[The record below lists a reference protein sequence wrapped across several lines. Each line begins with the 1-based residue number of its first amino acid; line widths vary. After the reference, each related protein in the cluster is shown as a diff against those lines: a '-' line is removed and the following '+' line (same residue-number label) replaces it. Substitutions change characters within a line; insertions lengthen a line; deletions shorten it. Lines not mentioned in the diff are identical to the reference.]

1 MTTLLPPGMLI
12 AQESAIQEW
21 ERLMRQIG
29 ALAEQCI
36 DLTARPDRLWLV
48 NQLDAMIAATD
59 HGAKVGDSGYTRE
72 SALAARAF
80 VQAFMAFA
88 MVPLVVD
95 VLPDDTP
102 ITLTPLMILSARM

>member
-1 MTTLLPPGMLI
+1 MR
-12 AQESAIQEW
+12 EW

-36 DLTARPDRLWLV
+36 DLTARPDRLWLI
-48 NQLDAMIAATD
+48 NQLEALILATE
-59 HGAKVGDSGYTRE
+59 HGALVGDSGYTRE

-88 MVPLVVD
+88 MVPLTVD
-95 VLPDDTP
+95 SLPDNTV
-102 ITLTPLMILSARM
+102 IELTPMMILSARTV